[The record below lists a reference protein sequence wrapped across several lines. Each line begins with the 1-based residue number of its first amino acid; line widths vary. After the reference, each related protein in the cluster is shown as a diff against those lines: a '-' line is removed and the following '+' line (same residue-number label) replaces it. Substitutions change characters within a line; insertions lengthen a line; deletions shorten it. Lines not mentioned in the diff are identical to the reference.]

1 MRPQETYAAVRG
13 FNFQPP
19 WGSNGRD
26 VWRYFDPAEYRRI
39 LQMAKA
45 AFPGMNTVRVWL
57 SFDAWY
63 DLREKAV
70 ENMRTAGEILA
81 SEGLKM
87 IPMYFNGWHSVP
99 DFGGISEEMLRLEES
114 VGWQPFLRYLRET
127 ASALEDTGAVLLS
140 DLCNEPFNNTRENHT
155 DLLRNRRFLNAM
167 AAGLREVSRTPVTVG
182 SQGYYAPFPGAASD
196 MEFLKDT
203 VDVFTLHPYIV
214 AMTPTEQHLEWCR
227 KLLAT
232 AEELGKP
239 VIITECCW
247 GADTDEER
255 GKIVD
260 LELGHYADLG
270 IGFLVHALYPSPVAD
285 LHPLD
290 GVNPSMYMPF
300 LLEDGSIRPYH
311 EVFNR
316 Y

>member
-70 ENMRTAGEILA
+70 ENVRKAGEILA

-87 IPMYFNGWHSVP
+87 IPVYFNGWHSIP
-99 DFGGISEEMLRLEES
+99 DFGGISDETLRMEEPQ
-114 VGWQPFLRYLRET
+114 GWQPYLRYLAET
-127 ASALEDTGAVLLS
+127 AAALEGTGAVLLS
-140 DLCNEPFNNTRENHT
+140 DLCNEPFNNMMENEAA
-155 DLLRNRRFLNAM
+155 LLRTRRFLVAM
-167 AAGLREVSRTPVTVG
+167 AAGLRALSVAPVTVG
-182 SQGYYAPFPGAASD
+182 SQGYYGGFPGAASD
-196 MEFLKDT
+196 LEFLKDV
-203 VDVFTLHPYIV
+203 VDVFTLHPYSV
-214 AMTPTEQHLEWCR
+214 CMSPVEEHAEWCE
-227 KLLAT
+227 KLLKT

-247 GADTDEER
+247 GASTDEER
-255 GKIVD
+255 GKIVN
-260 LELGHYADLG
+260 LELRHYAELG